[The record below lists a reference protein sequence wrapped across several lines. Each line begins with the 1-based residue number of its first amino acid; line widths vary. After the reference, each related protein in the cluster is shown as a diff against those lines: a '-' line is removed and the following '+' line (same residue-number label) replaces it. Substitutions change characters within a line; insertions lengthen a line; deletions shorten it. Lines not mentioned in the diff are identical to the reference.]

1 MLDPVLP
8 IAMYLLLGYLYKV
21 VFHDNSKQLIEF
33 IIYFSLPSIVFSKIY
48 PLVLDEKILGLIL
61 MFIGFILFNLTL
73 AYFVGKFVLK
83 LERLL
88 LATFMIMATFGNTS
102 FIGFSYIDAFY
113 GQDYIV
119 YGLIY
124 DLFGSFL
131 LLVSIGMFIITWGS
145 GRKNNISGIFKSV
158 FLFPPTIMFFVTVIA
173 KNFDVPN
180 FMLLTTE
187 TLGATL
193 VPIAMIAIGMKLELK
208 HIFQKFHIV
217 STAML
222 IKMIVV
228 PIIVLVG
235 FKMFYGI
242 DETWVKVTII
252 EVAMPPMTM
261 ATVLAIK
268 GGLDEKVAINS
279 LVLGVL
285 LSLLTITAYTS
296 YLG

>member
-8 IAMYLLLGYLYKV
+8 IAIYLLLGYTFKV
-21 VFHDNSKQLIEF
+21 IHQDNSKQLIEF
-33 IIYFSLPSIVFSKIY
+33 IIYFSLPAIVFSKIY
-48 PLVLDEKILGLIL
+48 PLILDEKILGLIL
-61 MFIGFILFNLTL
+61 MFICFILFNLLL
-73 AYFVGKFVLK
+73 AYFIGKMMK
-83 LERLL
+83 LSRIL

-102 FIGFSYIDAFY
+102 FIGFSYINAFY
-113 GQDYIV
+113 GEDYIV

-145 GRKNNISGIFKSV
+145 GKKNSIKSIFKSI
-158 FLFPPTIMFFVTVIA
+158 FLFPPSLMFFITVLV
-173 KNFDVPN
+173 KNFEIPN
-180 FMLLTTE
+180 FLLLTTQ
-187 TLGATL
+187 TLGSTL

-208 HIFQKFHIV
+208 HIFARFHIV
-217 STAML
+217 SMAML
-222 IKMIVV
+222 LKMVIVPV
-228 PIIVLVG
+228 IVLIG
-235 FKMFYGI
+235 FQQFYGI
-242 DETWVKVTII
+242 HETWVKVTII

-285 LSLLTITAYTS
+285 LSLITITLYTS
-296 YLG
+296 YLA

>member
-8 IAMYLLLGYLYKV
+8 IAIYLLLGYLFKI

-33 IIYFSLPSIVFSKIY
+33 IIYFSLPAIVFSKIY
-48 PLVLDEKILGLIL
+48 PLILDQKIFGLIL
-61 MFIGFILFNLTL
+61 MFICFILLNLML
-73 AYFVGKFVLK
+73 AYFIGRMMK
-83 LERLL
+83 LNKLL

-145 GRKNNISGIFKSV
+145 GRKNDTKSIFKSI
-158 FLFPPTIMFFVTVIA
+158 FLFPPTLMFFVTVIA
-173 KNFDVPN
+173 KNFEVPN
-180 FMLLTTE
+180 FLILTSQ
-187 TLGATL
+187 TLGSTL

-208 HIFQKFHIV
+208 HIFTKLHIV
-217 STAML
+217 TVAVVLKML
-222 IKMIVV
+222 IV
-228 PIIVLVG
+228 PIIVLFV
-235 FKMFYGI
+235 FKYFYGI
-242 DETWVKVTII
+242 DETWIKVTII

-261 ATVLAIK
+261 AAVLAIK
-268 GGLDEKVAINS
+268 GGLDEKIAINS
-279 LVLGVL
+279 LVLGVIV
-285 LSLLTITAYTS
+285 SLFTITLFTS
-296 YLG
+296 YLA

>member
-8 IAMYLLLGYLYKV
+8 IAIYLALGYLFKV
-21 VFHDNSKQLIEF
+21 IFHDNSKQLIEF
-33 IIYFSLPSIVFSKIY
+33 IIYFSLPAIVFSKIY
-48 PLVLDEKILGLIL
+48 PLTLDERIVGLIL
-61 MFIGFILFNLTL
+61 MFISFILFNLL
-73 AYFVGKFVLK
+73 LSYFVGKLM
-83 LERLL
+83 RLNRL
-88 LATFMIMATFGNTS
+88 YLATFMIMATFGNTS

-131 LLVSIGMFIITWGS
+131 LLVSVGMFIITWGK
-145 GRKNNISGIFKSV
+145 GKKNDIKSIFKSV
-158 FLFPPTIMFFVTVIA
+158 FLFPPTIMFFITVFA
-173 KNFDVPN
+173 KNFEVPN
-180 FMLLTTE
+180 FLILTSQ
-187 TLGATL
+187 TLSSTL

-208 HIFQKFHIV
+208 HIFARFHIV
-217 STAML
+217 TTAMT

-228 PIIVLVG
+228 PIIVLIG
-235 FKMFYGI
+235 FKYFYGI
-242 DETWVKVTII
+242 DQTWVKVTII

-268 GGLDEKVAINS
+268 GGLDEKIAINS

-285 LSLLTITAYTS
+285 LSLFTITMYTT
-296 YLG
+296 YLA

>member
-8 IAMYLLLGYLYKV
+8 IALYLILGYLFKTIYQ
-21 VFHDNSKQLIEF
+21 DNSKQLIEF

-48 PLVLDEKILGLIL
+48 PLNLDEKILALIL
-61 MFIGFILFNLTL
+61 MFICFILFNLTL
-73 AYFVGKFVLK
+73 AYFIGKAM
-83 LERLL
+83 RLNRL
-88 LATFMIMATFGNTS
+88 YHATFMIMATFGNTS

-131 LLVSIGMFIITWGS
+131 LLVSVGMFIITWGS
-145 GRKNNISGIFKSV
+145 GRKNDIKSIFKSI
-158 FLFPPTIMFFVTVIA
+158 FLFPPTIMFFMTVFA
-173 KNFDVPN
+173 KNFEIPN
-180 FMLLTTE
+180 FLLLTTQ
-187 TLGATL
+187 TLGSTL

-208 HIFQKFHIV
+208 HIFSRFQIV
-217 STAML
+217 STAMIL
-222 IKMIVV
+222 KMIIV
-228 PIIVLVG
+228 PIIVLIG
-235 FKMFYGI
+235 FQIFYGI
-242 DETWVKVTII
+242 NQTWVKVTII

-268 GGLDEKVAINS
+268 GGLDEKIAINS

-285 LSLLTITAYTS
+285 CSLLTITLYTT